1 MKPWHEDV
9 RRYFTEH
16 LIYDE
21 SSDSLYWSDGESV
34 TIITDDYGNKT
45 FNIGRYTFYVNML
58 SGFFIMAINPTS
70 KLSIEMVTE
79 PIPDQ
84 KILCKSETLREIRK
98 TASQTLSIAF

>member
-34 TIITDDYGNKT
+34 TINTDDYGNKT
-45 FNIGRYTFYVNML
+45 FNIGRYTFYVKYVVWFLYHGYQPNKQIIHRNGNRADTRPKNLMQVRD
-58 SGFFIMAINPTS
+58 FKRN
-70 KLSIEMVTE
+70 
-79 PIPDQ
+79 
-84 KILCKSETLREIRK
+84 
-98 TASQTLSIAF
+98 